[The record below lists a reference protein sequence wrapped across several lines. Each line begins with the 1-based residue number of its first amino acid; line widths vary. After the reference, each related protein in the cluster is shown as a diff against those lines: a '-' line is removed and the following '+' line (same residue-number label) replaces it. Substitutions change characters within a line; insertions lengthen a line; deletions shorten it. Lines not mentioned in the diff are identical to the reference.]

1 MNTNNKQFKQSK
13 LLQSWLMRPCDVPDI
28 GTKYWKWCPLK
39 SYNTVDCFES
49 KPAGCH
55 YIHTPLKLFLLQ
67 DALRKGTLQSIFQ
80 SSTLR
85 DLVAFKVS
93 TGVTFYLMIFV
104 WFCMYSAVST
114 PPNMCTKRRPNLTSS
129 TARRPPGSPFSWV
142 NPPQW
147 TCARLEKTIKRSTS
161 DEFDSFI
168 LNSKYCVRRAT

>member
-1 MNTNNKQFKQSK
+1 MANKHVEISAQMNTNNKQFKQSK
-13 LLQSWLMRPCDVPDI
+13 MLQSWLMRPCDVPDI

-85 DLVAFKVS
+85 DLVVFKVY
-93 TGVTFYLMIFV
+93 TGVTEHFTWWLLYDSVCIVQYQPHL
-104 WFCMYSAVST
+104 
-114 PPNMCTKRRPNLTSS
+114 
-129 TARRPPGSPFSWV
+129 
-142 NPPQW
+142 
-147 TCARLEKTIKRSTS
+147 TCAPKGDRISHQAQPGDHPFHE
-161 DEFDSFI
+161 
-168 LNSKYCVRRAT
+168 